1 MDHEL
6 KNSGDG
12 YREQTPL
19 TTTGE
24 HQSYNRKELNSGNDN
39 GFGTGFAPEKGGQH
53 LYHSLVIL
61 KIENLAMPC
70 WTFKKL
76 CTGKWYF

>member
-24 HQSYNRKELNSGNDN
+24 HQSYNRKELNSGNDLN
-39 GFGTGFAPEKGGQH
+39 EPGTRFFLTASRKE
-53 LYHSLVIL
+53 LCLVEIL
-61 KIENLAMPC
+61 ILA
-70 WTFKKL
+70 L
-76 CTGKWYF
+76 